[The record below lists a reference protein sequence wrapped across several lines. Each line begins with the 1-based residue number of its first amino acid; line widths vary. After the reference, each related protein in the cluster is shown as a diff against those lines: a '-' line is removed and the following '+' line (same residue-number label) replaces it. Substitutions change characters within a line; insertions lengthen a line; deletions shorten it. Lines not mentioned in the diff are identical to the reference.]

1 MRTAKQT
8 RITTETKISV
18 ALELDGNQEVSI
30 QTGVGFFDHM
40 LTLFAKHG
48 RFGLQIEADGD
59 VHIDAHHTV
68 EDVGIVLGNCLK
80 EALGDKAGINRYGT
94 AYVPMDEALGFVTVD
109 ISGRSYLVFDGEFMN
124 PKLGDFDTEL
134 AEEFFRA
141 VAHAA
146 NITLHVRVLYGSNTH
161 HKIEALFKA
170 FGRALRDAAEKN
182 EKIIGVNSTKGLL

>member
-1 MRTAKQT
+1 MRAAKQT
-8 RITTETKISV
+8 RNTTETKISV
-18 ALELDGNQEVSI
+18 ALQLDGNQEISI

-68 EDVGIVLGNCLK
+68 EDVGIVLGSCLK

-109 ISGRSYLVFDGEFMN
+109 ISGRSYLVFDGEFTN

-141 VAHAA
+141 VAHTA
-146 NITLHVRVLYGSNTH
+146 NITLHVRAVYGSNTH

-170 FGRALRDAAEKN
+170 FGRALCEATEKN
-182 EKIIGVNSTKGLL
+182 EKIVGVNSTKGLL

>member
-1 MRTAKQT
+1 MRAAKQT
-8 RITTETKISV
+8 RNTTETKISV
-18 ALELDGNQEVSI
+18 ALQLDGNQEISI

-68 EDVGIVLGNCLK
+68 EDVGIVLGSCLK

-109 ISGRSYLVFDGEFMN
+109 ISGRSYLVFDGEFTN

-141 VAHAA
+141 VAHTA
-146 NITLHVRVLYGSNTH
+146 NITLHVRALYGSNTH

-170 FGRALRDAAEKN
+170 FGRALCEATEKN
-182 EKIIGVNSTKGLL
+182 EKIVGVNSTKGLL